1 MISYSEMESK
11 CSLTFSNSGPYWH
24 LWTPENYQVIFPDKD
39 AFIAGMNILAICSR
53 LVPEAKVITF
63 ELMSNHLHLAL
74 AGLKEA
80 ALRLFK
86 LFKRSLSRYLKSRG
100 YTIDLSS
107 LEANIRQIS
116 SLQELRNVI
125 TYINRNGYIV
135 SPDTTPFTYQWG
147 ANTYYFNYSA
157 KARFRE
163 SDATLTKPE
172 RRAFIHS
179 HDADKLAHPIVKVDG
194 YACPM
199 DYCCI
204 EFGEALFRCASHYFR
219 EISRNIETQK
229 EIAEEIG
236 EQVFYTDDELFGVVL
251 AISKDK
257 FGGLKPSL
265 LPATA
270 KKELA
275 ILLHNEYHA
284 SNKLILRMLRL
295 EPSVV
300 DSLFPK
306 RY

>member
-1 MISYSEMESK
+1 
-11 CSLTFSNSGPYWH
+11 
-24 LWTPENYQVIFPDKD
+24 
-39 AFIAGMNILAICSR
+39 
-53 LVPEAKVITF
+53 
-63 ELMSNHLHLAL
+63 
-74 AGLKEA
+74 
-80 ALRLFK
+80 
-86 LFKRSLSRYLKSRG
+86 
-100 YTIDLSS
+100 
-107 LEANIRQIS
+107 
-116 SLQELRNVI
+116 
-125 TYINRNGYIV
+125 
-135 SPDTTPFTYQWG
+135 
-147 ANTYYFNYSA
+147 
-157 KARFRE
+157 
-163 SDATLTKPE
+163 
-172 RRAFIHS
+172 
-179 HDADKLAHPIVKVDG
+179 
-194 YACPM
+194 M

-270 KKELA
+270 KKDLA

-284 SNKLILRMLRL
+284 SNKQILRMLRL

-300 DSLFPK
+300 DSLFHK